1 MTNTQKQKSSRK
13 RIIAFL
19 LMLSLVL
26 TSGTFAYWASE
37 VEGTKAEAEG
47 TLAVGSG
54 DNVETTFNLTNE
66 LNSGGYL
73 VPAEQVENSGEEAV
87 GSIDLSFDVQ
97 WLEDE
102 ETSQLAGTNSVGEIN
117 VDHEVKIYLGDRVLD
132 ADEFAVIY
140 NLISVDYIRHAETI
154 VLDAEATT
162 FSFQVTMD
170 EPANQEQYNLI
181 ADAKIVIDF
190 SYSIDQDSIVTSD
203 LK

>member
-37 VEGTKAEAEG
+37 VEGTKTEAEG

-73 VPAEQVENSGEEAV
+73 VPAEQVENSGEKAV
-87 GSIDLSFDVQ
+87 ESIDLSFDVQ

-102 ETSQLAGTNSVGEIN
+102 ETSQLAGTNSVGEI
-117 VDHEVKIYLGDRVLD
+117 DIAHEVKIYLGDRLLD
-132 ADEFAVIY
+132 ADEFEVIY
-140 NLISVDYIRHAETI
+140 DLLSVEYVKHAETI

-190 SYSIDQDSIVTSD
+190 RYSIDQDSIVTSD